1 MCMLVMVLAAMA
13 VVMVVVVVVGKYV
26 ATWIFVSLECNSLC
40 TRPVMLAAWIYLYN
54 SGEGELCVHV
64 GDGGGGGGSGDG
76 GDVGGG
82 RGQHSQH
89 LCVAEV

>member
-1 MCMLVMVLAAMA
+1 MHVGDGAGSDGSGDGGGGGG
-13 VVMVVVVVVGKYV
+13 GKYV